1 MIVASQHYAPA
12 THRLAAQLNATQRF
26 LYPFSSPRF
35 ASRGNASHCNAPRLG
50 VPQRNVSIPMTA
62 RPVSQLSVEVAA
74 LAEYWQEREEITYA
88 QMSELLGR
96 DVNGGDPVVQGA
108 LKQLF
113 RRHGLCFTNIRGHG
127 YRRHTDGTLLGEAT
141 WNRHRLR
148 RMARRSGQ
156 RLTKVQ
162 NFEMLT
168 DQEKLQHQSHL
179 ALFGAVSVMA
189 SKKGITAIER
199 VATTSNE
206 KLPLGKTLEA
216 FR

>member
-1 MIVASQHYAPA
+1 MTNRPA
-12 THRLAAQLNATQRF
+12 F
-26 LYPFSSPRF
+26 
-35 ASRGNASHCNAPRLG
+35 
-50 VPQRNVSIPMTA
+50 
-62 RPVSQLSVEVAA
+62 QLSVEVSGLTDFWKDRA
-74 LAEYWQEREEITYA
+74 EITFPEI
-88 QMSELLGR
+88 SKVLGR
-96 DVNGGDPVVQGA
+96 DVNGGDPAVQGA

-113 RRHGLCFTNIRGHG
+113 RRYGLCFANIRGVG
-127 YRRHTDGTLLGEAT
+127 YRRHTDSTLLGEAS

-162 NFEMLT
+162 NFETLT

-189 SKKGITAIER
+189 SKQGIVAIER